1 MPAIKI
7 MPSLLSAN
15 FGALQADVDR
25 AEPFVDGFHFDVM
38 DGQFVPNLT
47 VGAPVLQCLQ
57 SQKPFDAHLM
67 VEKPDVLLEDFA
79 KAGASA
85 LSVHVETCPHL
96 HRTLQNIKELGMT
109 SGIVFNPATSVEA
122 YWDAIEMA
130 DFVLIMS
137 VNPGF
142 GGQKFI
148 PETLKKVKKIRA
160 KFPEKDIQIDGG
172 INEKTIADALESGA
186 NWIVSGSYFWKSENI
201 EEAGKILRGE

>member
-1 MPAIKI
+1 MPAIKV

-15 FGALQADVDR
+15 FGALQADIDR

-47 VGAPVLQCLQ
+47 VGAPVLEWLK
-57 SQKPFDAHLM
+57 SKKPFDAHLM

-85 LSVHVETCPHL
+85 LSVHVEVCPHL
-96 HRTLQNIKELGMT
+96 HRTLQNIKELGMKA
-109 SGIVFNPATSVEA
+109 GVVLNPATTAEA
-122 YWDAIEMA
+122 HWDAIEMA

-142 GGQKFI
+142 GGQSFI
-148 PETLKKVKKIRA
+148 PETLKKVRKIREA
-160 KFPEKDIQIDGG
+160 FPGKDIQIDGG
-172 INEKTIADALESGA
+172 INEKTIADALEAGA
-186 NWIVSGSYFWKSENI
+186 NWIVSGSYFWKSENL
-201 EEAGKILRGE
+201 ETAANILKGE

>member
-1 MPAIKI
+1 MPAVKI

-15 FGALQADVDR
+15 FGALQADIDR
-25 AEPFVDGFHFDVM
+25 VEPFVDGFHFDVM

-96 HRTLQNIKELGMT
+96 HRTLQRIRDLGMKA
-109 SGIVFNPATSVEA
+109 GIVLNPATSIEG
-122 YWDAIEMA
+122 YPDAIAMA
-130 DFVLIMS
+130 DYILIMS

-148 PETLKKVKKIRA
+148 PETLTKVQKIREQ
-160 KFPEKDIQIDGG
+160 FPKKDIQIDGG
-172 INEKTIADALESGA
+172 INEKTIQSAIEAGA
-186 NWIVSGSYFWKSENI
+186 NWIVSGSYFWKSENV
-201 EEAGKILRGE
+201 ETTGKILKGE